1 MAGTGRPPTL
11 LCAPAIRMG
20 LKKFFEDN
28 FRALKIFAYN
38 EISPQLKLDAVYT
51 VAPVKG

>member
-11 LCAPAIRMG
+11 LCAPAVRMG
-20 LKKFFEDN
+20 LKKFFEDS

-38 EISPQLKLDAVYT
+38 EISPTLKLDPVYT
-51 VAPVKG
+51 IAPAKV